1 MDQKR
6 LVVGLL
12 VALVFGLVAARYVY
26 IQLRNARMAA
36 GKQNVVTGR
45 IVVLPRAPGQS
56 AVPPREARTV
66 KPGGGTERILLVED
80 DDSVRRFV
88 RSTLE
93 GAGYVVFSAESGM
106 AALEK
111 LNEMATPPDLLL
123 TDVVMPGMDGR
134 VLAQDITRRLPG
146 THVLFIS
153 GYSDVSAEQP
163 EEPGTSHPLLQKPFS
178 PQDLLGKVREILT
191 IPLDIFANT
200 GY

>member
-1 MDQKR
+1 M
-6 LVVGLL
+6 
-12 VALVFGLVAARYVY
+12 
-26 IQLRNARMAA
+26 
-36 GKQNVVTGR
+36 
-45 IVVLPRAPGQS
+45 
-56 AVPPREARTV
+56 

-93 GAGYVVFSAESGM
+93 GAGYTVFSAESGT

-134 VLAQDITRRLPG
+134 VLAHDITQRLPG
-146 THVLFIS
+146 TRVLFIS
-153 GYSDVSAEQP
+153 GYSDVSAEHP

-178 PQDLLGKVREILT
+178 PQDLLGRSAKYFDH
-191 IPLDIFANT
+191 PA
-200 GY
+200 